1 MTVNSGNLLK
11 KFLFLLA
18 INCIA
23 CESDKEKIVNEKVA
37 ERLTA
42 FREKKNAECRSELL
56 DEAEQI
62 VDSLLLAEAKM
73 ELSDSLIR
81 LRPAKPPKPTPLPPI
96 DSLPVQPIFKPESST
111 GGKK

>member
-18 INCIA
+18 TYCIA
-23 CESDKEKIVNEKVA
+23 CGSDKEMKVNEKVA

-56 DEAEQI
+56 AEAEKI
-62 VDSLLLAEAKM
+62 VDSILLAEAKM
-73 ELSDSLIR
+73 ELSDSLDR
-81 LRPAKPPKPTPLPPI
+81 MRPAKPPKPAPLPPI
-96 DSLPVQPIFKPESST
+96 DSLPVQPIFEPASST